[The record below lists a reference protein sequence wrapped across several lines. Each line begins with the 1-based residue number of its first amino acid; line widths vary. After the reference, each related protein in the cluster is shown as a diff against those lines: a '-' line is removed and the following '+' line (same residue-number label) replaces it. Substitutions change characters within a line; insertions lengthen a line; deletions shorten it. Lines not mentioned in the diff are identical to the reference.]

1 MTTIITNIETKLTI
15 SCEPQRSEI
24 IDMIDKAIDSQVI
37 EGSLVEIVK
46 SYRHDGKHEVEVF
59 VHG

>member
-1 MTTIITNIETKLTI
+1 
-15 SCEPQRSEI
+15 
-24 IDMIDKAIDSQVI
+24 MINKGKDSQVI
-37 EGSLVEIVK
+37 ESNLVEIVK